1 MTTNIET
8 PTHLQDSQTL
18 LSEAGFKTSNVWYH
32 GTTSGLTNAILKEG
46 LKRSGDKE
54 INSATKKTMA
64 TIGNNYTERK
74 DPIFLTQSKELAHFW
89 ANEKVRTRKVHTGND
104 ETPEIIEVTLPDD
117 LNANV
122 KPDVGAVVMLMDLHQ
137 YMGQLEA
144 IYQSHNLAFDLD
156 KLQENAMEIP
166 REEYLTKLG
175 LAYYQTDID
184 SQYLSLV
191 GK

>member
-8 PTHLQDSQTL
+8 PANLKDSPSL
-18 LSEAGFKTSNVWYH
+18 LSESGFKTSNVWYH
-32 GTTSGLTNAILKEG
+32 GTTSGLTDAILKEG

-54 INSATKKTMA
+54 INNVTKKAMA

-74 DPIFLTQSKELAHFW
+74 DPVFLTQSKELAFFW

-104 ETPEIIEVTLPDD
+104 ETPAIIAVTLPED
-117 LNANV
+117 LNGNV

-137 YMGQLEA
+137 YMGQLEN
-144 IYQSHNLAFDLD
+144 IYQERSLPFDLD
-156 KLQENAMEIP
+156 NLQAQAMEIP
-166 REEYLTKLG
+166 REDYLNKLG
-175 LAYYQTDID
+175 LAYYQNDID

-191 GK
+191 SE